1 MSYLLFKGVSCNKSS
16 KHEPQFSFSTP
27 NINKSKKL
35 SSKCTSYNVSSKHNQ
50 KTFKSEVDNIKKNV
64 SEGNKLLIDKSIDN
78 YDMLDIEKKQLK
90 EKSVFFDQ
98 CEKSA
103 KQLIPSCRK
112 NCRSRRKTLA
122 DGCSRRDKL
131 ESSIHKSGR

>member
-1 MSYLLFKGVSCNKSS
+1 MFYLVFKGVSYNKSS

-27 NINKSKKL
+27 NINKSKKI
-35 SSKCTSYNVSSKHNQ
+35 SSKCTSYNVSSKHDQ
-50 KTFKSEVDNIKKNV
+50 KTFRSEIDNMKKNV
-64 SEGNKLLIDKSIDN
+64 SAGNKLLTDKSIDN
-78 YDMLDIEKKQLK
+78 YDMIGNEKKQLK
-90 EKSVFFDQ
+90 EKSLFFDH